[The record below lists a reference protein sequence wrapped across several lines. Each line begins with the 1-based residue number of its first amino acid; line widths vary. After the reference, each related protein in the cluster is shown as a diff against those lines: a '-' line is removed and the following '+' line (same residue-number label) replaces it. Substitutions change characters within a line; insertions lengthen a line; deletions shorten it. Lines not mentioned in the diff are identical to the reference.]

1 MRYFAPVVA
10 ATEAELLEAARGG
23 DPGALESLLRHHQDR
38 IYRFGMKMC
47 RHPEDAEDVLQ
58 ETLLAAARSLP
69 EFRGGSSL
77 STWLY
82 TIARSFCIKKRRR
95 SKFAPQHEE
104 SLDLVVDPPDP
115 SAPPDE
121 AAAGLEIR
129 AAIEHAIAG
138 LDPAQR
144 EVLVLR
150 DVEGLKASEV
160 AQVLGIG
167 VAAVKSRLHRARLR
181 VREQL
186 LPVLETPM
194 PSTHAP
200 GTCPDVLVLYSEHLE
215 GEIDADLCAEMER
228 HIDRCPRCRGT
239 CDSLKET
246 LALCQ
251 ALPAAP
257 VPTAVQESVR
267 RALRAF
273 LDGPT

>member
-1 MRYFAPVVA
+1 MRYFAPVLE
-10 ATEAELLEAARGG
+10 ATEAQLLEAAREG
-23 DPGALESLLRHHQDR
+23 DAGALESLLRRHQDR

-47 RHPEDAEDVLQ
+47 GHPEDAEDVLQ
-58 ETLLAAARSLP
+58 ETLLAAARSLR

-82 TIARSFCIKKRRR
+82 TIARSFCIKKRRK
-95 SKFAPQHEE
+95 SKFAPAQEE
-104 SLDLVVDPPDP
+104 SLELEPADPGVPL
-115 SAPPDE
+115 DE

-129 AAIEHAIAG
+129 TALEQAIAA
-138 LDPAQR
+138 LDSGQR

-150 DVEGLKASEV
+150 DVEGLKATEV
-160 AQVLGIG
+160 AEVLGIG

-186 LPVLETPM
+186 VPVLETAV
-194 PSTHAP
+194 PSTRAP
-200 GTCPDVLVLYSEHLE
+200 GTCPDVLELYSKHLE

-228 HIDRCPRCRGT
+228 HIERCPRCRGT

-251 ALPAAP
+251 ELPAVP
-257 VPTAVQESVR
+257 VPADVQDSVR
-267 RALRAF
+267 QALRAF
-273 LDGPT
+273 LGRP